1 MNKLKQLLSVAI
13 IGLAVATVS
22 NANVRAEMN
31 QMKGVA
37 SALTN
42 ANDVATFQ
50 KAAKEL
56 RDLAV
61 QSAEKKPSSIDNDAD
76 FKGYQEGMK
85 EFIAVI
91 DEADK
96 LAQEGNLDAAKTT
109 AKRLFDIRN
118 EYHKKYK

>member
-1 MNKLKQLLSVAI
+1 MSKLKQLLSVAI

-42 ANDVATFQ
+42 ANDLAAFQ

-61 QSAEKKPSSIDNDAD
+61 QSTDKKPSSIDNDTD

-91 DEADK
+91 DEAEK
-96 LAQEGNLDAAKTT
+96 LAQEGNLAAAKTT
-109 AKRLFDIRN
+109 AKKLFDLRN

>member
-109 AKRLFDIRN
+109 AKKLFDIRN

>member
-1 MNKLKQLLSVAI
+1 MSKLKQLLSVAI
-13 IGLAVATVS
+13 IGLAVTTVS

-42 ANDVATFQ
+42 ANDLAAFQ

-61 QSAEKKPSSIDNDAD
+61 QSTDKKPSSIDNDTD
-76 FKGYQEGMK
+76 FRGYKEGMK

-91 DEADK
+91 DEAEK
-96 LAQEGNLDAAKTT
+96 LAQEGNLAAAKTT
-109 AKRLFDIRN
+109 AKKLFDLRN

>member
-1 MNKLKQLLSVAI
+1 MSKLKQLLSVAI
-13 IGLAVATVS
+13 IGLAVTTVS

-42 ANDVATFQ
+42 ANDLAAFQ

-61 QSAEKKPSSIDNDAD
+61 QSTDKKPSSIDNDTD

-91 DEADK
+91 DEAEK
-96 LAQEGNLDAAKTT
+96 LAQEGNLVAAKTT
-109 AKRLFDIRN
+109 AKKLFDLRN

>member
-1 MNKLKQLLSVAI
+1 MSKLKQLLSVAI
-13 IGLAVATVS
+13 IGLAVTTVS

-42 ANDVATFQ
+42 ANDLAAFQ

-61 QSAEKKPSSIDNDAD
+61 QSTDKKPSSIDNDTD
-76 FKGYQEGMK
+76 FRGYQEGMK

-91 DEADK
+91 DEAEK
-96 LAQEGNLDAAKTT
+96 LAQEGNLAAAKTT
-109 AKRLFDIRN
+109 AKKLFDLRN

>member
-85 EFIAVI
+85 EFIAMI

-109 AKRLFDIRN
+109 AKKLFDIRN

>member
-1 MNKLKQLLSVAI
+1 MSKLKQLLSVAI
-13 IGLAVATVS
+13 IGLAVTTVS

-42 ANDVATFQ
+42 ANDLAAFQ

-61 QSAEKKPSSIDNDAD
+61 QSTDKKPSSIDNDTD
-76 FKGYQEGMK
+76 FRGYQEGMK

-91 DEADK
+91 DEAER
-96 LAQEGNLDAAKTT
+96 LAQEGNLAAAKTT
-109 AKRLFDIRN
+109 AKKLFDLRN